1 MKNKNSDISFVFF
14 GSSEYSVMVLDELE
28 KAGFLPS
35 LVVTLPDKPRGR
47 GLNIQANPV
56 KTWALNHKIEV
67 LTPLKLDSSFTNT
80 LNAKPCEKNSSIIFS
95 QSEISQGKPYTLFLV
110 VAYGKII
117 PKAVLDIP
125 KFGTLNLHASLL
137 PKYRGASP
145 IESAILND
153 EKENGVTIMQIDE
166 QMDHGPILVSSK
178 VQIENWPLKSKEFGK
193 KLVIEGAKLL
203 IEVMPKW
210 IAREIKEIPQN
221 DAEATYCKKIKKEN
235 GLLDLNDADPY
246 KNFLKIRAYDG
257 WPGTYYFTERK
268 GKKIRVIVKDAEF
281 LSGELKIKR
290 VLPEG
295 GKEMNYDDFVRGL
308 GKKN

>member
-1 MKNKNSDISFVFF
+1 
-14 GSSEYSVMVLDELE
+14 MVLDELE
-28 KAGFLPS
+28 KAGFSPS
-35 LVVTLPDKPRGR
+35 MVVTMPDKPKGR
-47 GLNIQANPV
+47 GLNIQANVV
-56 KTWALNHKIEV
+56 KTWALNRKIEV

-80 LNAKPCEKNSSIIFS
+80 LNANR
-95 QSEISQGKPYTLFLV
+95 YTLFLV

-117 PKAVLDIP
+117 PKSVLEIP
-125 KFGTLNLHASLL
+125 KFGVLNLHASLL

-166 QMDHGPILVSSK
+166 QMDHGPILASSK
-178 VQIENWPLKSKEFGK
+178 VQIENWPPKSKELGK

-203 IEVMPKW
+203 IEIMPKW
-210 IAREIKEIPQN
+210 IAVYIKAIPQN
-221 DAEATYCKKIKKEN
+221 ENEATYCKKIKKED
-235 GLLDLNDADPY
+235 GLLDLSADPY

-257 WPGTYYFTERK
+257 WPGTFYFAERK
-268 GKKIRVIVKDAEF
+268 GKKIRVIVKEAEF

-308 GKKN
+308 